1 MATIDVTIMVET
13 NLISGNALVPMLQL
27 HIICKYIC
35 TYICN
40 NYIDYLNKRRMI
52 EYPVIF
58 KSAAYFFWLFHAW
71 GIYLVGYVHTCAQV
85 SALIANYE

>member
-58 KSAAYFFWLFHAW
+58 KSAAYFFDCFMHEV
-71 GIYLVGYVHTCAQV
+71 YLVGYVHTCAQV